1 MKGYRL
7 EVGGG
12 RLQKA
17 ARLRARL
24 VGRAGRRGGFSLVE
38 LVLVLMITATL
49 AAIALPRYSAALARY
64 RVAAAAR
71 RVVADL
77 ALAQQW
83 ARTRS
88 AAVTLTVDTA
98 TNSYEIPS
106 LGALNHRGGA
116 YVVRL
121 GQAPYQVKVQS
132 AVFGGDGS
140 ITFNGYGIPDS
151 AGEVVVA
158 LKSFSAKVSVD
169 ATTGR
174 ATVQ

>member
-1 MKGYRL
+1 MSAREPWGSW
-7 EVGGG
+7 GGLK
-12 RLQKA
+12 RRVA
-17 ARLRARL
+17 W
-24 VGRAGRRGGFSLVE
+24 RRGGFSLVE
-38 LVLVLMITATL
+38 LALVLAIMATL
-49 AAIALPRYSAALARY
+49 AAVAMPRYGRALGRY
-64 RVAAAAR
+64 RVQAAAR

-88 AAVTLTVDTA
+88 TAVTLTVDTA
-98 TNSYEIPS
+98 TNSYQVPS
-106 LGALNHRGGA
+106 LPALNHRGGA
-116 YVVRL
+116 YMVRL

-132 AVFGGDGS
+132 AVVGGDGS
-140 ITFNGYGIPDS
+140 ITFNGYGVPAS

-158 LKSFSAKVSVD
+158 LNSFSVKVSLD